1 MSAPGWYPDP
11 GGAPGQFRY
20 WDGTTW
26 SPTTSPTPG
35 TPPTE
40 PGNKKP
46 PIGLFIGIAA
56 GVLALALIA
65 VVLILNPFKNTDITD
80 GPVDTST
87 PTQTSWNET
96 SKPTTPPPTGKSAT
110 PTNPQPTGGTNVTC
124 PEGSPG
130 SRQSKDI
137 SGKLTGGGLVVN
149 QVPGW
154 PLRSIGLS
162 FASDVQSQMY
172 MVTSDWM
179 NDIAVGA
186 LSMADG
192 FDTPQQSAE
201 MVMQCLAS
209 SGFYTGFKSRTDLY
223 SKAVTVSGKPGWH
236 IRSEIRVSGKESEN
250 IEGDVV
256 DIIVVDPQRGEYL
269 SLFQSTATMG
279 RSDIQKLV
287 DTAASTLTVA

>member
-65 VVLILNPFKNTDITD
+65 VLLILNPFKNTDITD

-110 PTNPQPTGGTNVTC
+110 PTNPQPTGGTNVNCAVGNPNQRT
-124 PEGSPG
+124 SDD
-130 SRQSKDI
+130 RA
-137 SGKLTGGGLVVN
+137 GKLTGGGLVVN

-154 PLRSIGLS
+154 TLDSAPMGISY
-162 FASDVQSQMY
+162 AYDVQSQ
-172 MVTSDWM
+172 SKQIAIGWM
-179 NDIAVGA
+179 SNLAVGA
-186 LSMADG
+186 VKKSDG
-192 FDTPQQSAE
+192 FTDVQRSAE
-201 MVMQCLAS
+201 IAMQCMAS
-209 SGFYTGFKSRTDLY
+209 SGFYTGFQRREDLDKGSRSVSGHNAYAITANIYVTGQEPIKGDL
-223 SKAVTVSGKPGWH
+223 VTV
-236 IRSEIRVSGKESEN
+236 
-250 IEGDVV
+250 
-256 DIIVVDPQRGEYL
+256 IVVDTGNPDYFGIYFGIATIDDPGVAL
-269 SLFQSTATMG
+269 VKTAT
-279 RSDIQKLV
+279 
-287 DTAASTLTVA
+287 ASLAVA